1 MDNDDSFKPAE
12 GSTSTTAVAEA
23 PKKLNKLEQEE
34 LTYEKAYQK
43 LVCVMW
49 VSRGSENSMLKK
61 WSIYVSSIL
70 IGTH

>member
-12 GSTSTTAVAEA
+12 GSTTTTAVTEA

-49 VSRGSENSMLKK
+49 VSTLF
-61 WSIYVSSIL
+61 ICC
-70 IGTH
+70 